1 MPVIKKKFLPVKII
15 MGDVVDPAHIG
26 IIFGNLILKSQVRD
40 KTVIT
45 VVHRNLQFINWVVL
59 LMSGRISS
67 PISTF
72 HILQSIRSGRR
83 NALIMDQFFSDL
95 NHIQILAMP
104 FPTGYF
110 IKILRIIHRDNGIGS
125 RQVVHQDA
133 FLLIAKAVAR
143 HRTRIQRTGSQ

>member
-110 IKILRIIHRDNGIGS
+110 IKILRIITVITVSAASGR
-125 RQVVHQDA
+125 HQMR
-133 FLLIAKAVAR
+133 FC
-143 HRTRIQRTGSQ
+143 